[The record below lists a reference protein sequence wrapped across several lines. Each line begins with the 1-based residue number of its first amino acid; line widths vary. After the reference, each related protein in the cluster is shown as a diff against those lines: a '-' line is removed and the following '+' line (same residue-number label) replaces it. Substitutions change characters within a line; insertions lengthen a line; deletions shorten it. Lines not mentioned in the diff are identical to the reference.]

1 MVGFRFSPAT
11 ILISDSSALPV
22 RSHLPTMDH
31 SGFRDREE
39 AGELLARELGH
50 LRGTD
55 ALVLGIPRGGVA
67 VGYALAQE
75 LGLPLDIVVA
85 KKIGHPYERELAIG
99 AVSSTT
105 VIVDPRFEVPAAWLD
120 AEVERIRRSLA
131 EREARFRA
139 GRPAT
144 DLRGRTV
151 VVVDDGVATGNT
163 LLATL
168 DLLREQG
175 VGRLVVAMPVVPPTF
190 VPHGRSAADEFV
202 YLLAPRGFAAV
213 GQFYRDFR
221 PVEDDEVVRLL
232 ADAADRE
239 LPH

>member
-1 MVGFRFSPAT
+1 MDRMGF
-11 ILISDSSALPV
+11 L
-22 RSHLPTMDH
+22 
-31 SGFRDREE
+31 DREE
-39 AGELLARELGH
+39 AGALLARELEH

-55 ALVLGIPRGGVA
+55 AIVLGIPRGGVA
-67 VGYALAQE
+67 VGYALARE
-75 LGLPLDIVVA
+75 LGLPLDIVLA
-85 KKIGHPYERELAIG
+85 KKIGHPDEQELAIG
-99 AVSSTT
+99 AVSPTT
-105 VIVDPRFEVPAAWLD
+105 VLMDPRFEVPAAWLD

-139 GRPAT
+139 GRPAP

-190 VPHGRSAADEFV
+190 VPRGRAACDEFV
-202 YLLAPRGFAAV
+202 FLLAPGGFAAV
-213 GQFYRDFR
+213 GQFYGDFR
-221 PVEDDEVVRLL
+221 PVEDEEVVRLL
-232 ADAADRE
+232 AGGAGRE